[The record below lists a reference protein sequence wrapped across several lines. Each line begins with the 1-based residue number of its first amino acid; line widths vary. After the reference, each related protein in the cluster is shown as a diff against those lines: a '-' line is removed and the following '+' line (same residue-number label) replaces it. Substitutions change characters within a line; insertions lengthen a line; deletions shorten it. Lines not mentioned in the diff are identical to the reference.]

1 MYMWKGGDYH
11 NKPNPQ
17 TLIKYSVFEVR
28 GTQFKRDIYIITLPA
43 IGNLEPQ
50 KQKIF
55 KIDSEKWLFCFSCQ
69 FPSFLRESAAKST
82 RVHVRVKNKNLR
94 EKI

>member
-43 IGNLEPQ
+43 IGNLEPK

-55 KIDSEKWLFCFSCQ
+55 KK
-69 FPSFLRESAAKST
+69 
-82 RVHVRVKNKNLR
+82 
-94 EKI
+94 